1 VQSYTMAGSRQQQY
15 KMMIERPPL
24 HRSTDA
30 NVSLAML
37 WELLCFDH
45 GCVTIQDSDGRTALK
60 HLEEEMRPNKMK
72 SNARM
77 QR

>member
-1 VQSYTMAGSRQQQY
+1 MQMLVLPCCGSCFALTMG
-15 KMMIERPPL
+15 
-24 HRSTDA
+24 
-30 NVSLAML
+30 
-37 WELLCFDH
+37 
-45 GCVTIQDSDGRTALK
+45 VTIQDSDGRTALK